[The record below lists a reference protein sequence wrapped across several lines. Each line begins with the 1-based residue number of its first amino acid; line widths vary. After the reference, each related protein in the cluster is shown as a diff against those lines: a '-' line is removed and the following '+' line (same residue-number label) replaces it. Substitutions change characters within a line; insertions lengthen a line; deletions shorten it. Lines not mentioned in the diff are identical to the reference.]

1 MTVVDGRQRRSDAR
15 ALRDDVPRSAHDVV
29 PERPRDAVA
38 IVTASNAGRQA
49 DLVPIRHARMAAS
62 SFAFYRGTAMVMN
75 HDLAMTPATGI
86 TVQCCGDAH
95 LSNFG
100 MFATSER
107 RLVFDINDFDET
119 LPGPWEWDVKRL
131 AASVHVAAVDNGAN
145 DALAGHAVAA
155 TAQAYRERMRS
166 YRNAPTLDVW
176 YDVLDVDASLQQAPP
191 SRTKRRVERAAA
203 SARRHTTRLAAARL
217 TERSSGTLRFRDDP
231 PLFWRLPE
239 DAPDREIVDAAL
251 SYRNT
256 LASERAA
263 LLERFRYIDIARK
276 VVGVGS
282 VGQRCWVLLMQG
294 PQGDSDVFVLQVK
307 EAGPSVMEPHAGTS
321 PYATNGQRVVSG
333 QRLMQA
339 AGDPF
344 LGWTSDTHL
353 ALDGYVRQLWD
364 MKGSLDVAS
373 MSQQSL
379 RRYGRACAAV
389 LARAHARTGR
399 APEIAGYLGAKP
411 SFDNAIA
418 AFARRYQKIVDA
430 DYASFIDALHEG
442 RIEAARPG
450 S

>member
-1 MTVVDGRQRRSDAR
+1 
-15 ALRDDVPRSAHDVV
+15 LRDDVPRSAHDVV

-38 IVTASNAGRQA
+38 IVTASNSGRQA
-49 DLVPIRHARMAAS
+49 DLVPIRHARMAQS
-62 SFAFYRGTAMVMN
+62 SFAFYRGTAMVMS
-75 HDLAMTPATGI
+75 HDLATTPVTGI

-131 AASVHVAAVDNGAN
+131 AASVHVAAVNNGAS
-145 DALAGHAVAA
+145 DALAAQSVTA
-155 TAQAYRERMRS
+155 TAHAYREQMRS
-166 YRNAPTLDVW
+166 YSKTPTLDVW
-176 YDVLDVDASLQQAPP
+176 YDVLDVDASLQQASP
-191 SRTKRRVERAAA
+191 SRTKQRVERAAA

-217 TERSSGTLRFRDDP
+217 TERSGGGLRFRDDP
-231 PLFWRLPE
+231 PLFWRLPD
-239 DAPDREIVDAAL
+239 DAPDREIINAAL
-251 SYRNT
+251 SYRST
-256 LASERAA
+256 LTSERAT

-294 PQGDSDVFVLQVK
+294 PQGASDVFVLQVK
-307 EAGPSVMEPHAGTS
+307 EAGPSVLEPHAGTS

-344 LGWTSDTHL
+344 LGWTSDTDL

-373 MSQQSL
+373 MGQQSL

-418 AFARRYQKIVDA
+418 AFAHRYQKIVDA

-442 RIEAARPG
+442 RIEAAPPG